1 MPWRSESST
10 IPGSEQENLLSAE
23 PLWKLPLACI
33 NLGFWAVDISSAII
47 VWCVASHGEIA
58 ANTVPGYFM
67 KGVWGWEKDQGLIGG
82 RKWRGKTAEGR
93 PSTRPRN
100 GQTARMR
107 YGVSRRGKM
116 DEERMERIKEATT
129 EAQSP
134 LNPSLT
140 MMVGCGVGTASYST
154 APF

>member
-1 MPWRSESST
+1 
-10 IPGSEQENLLSAE
+10 
-23 PLWKLPLACI
+23 
-33 NLGFWAVDISSAII
+33 
-47 VWCVASHGEIA
+47 
-58 ANTVPGYFM
+58 
-67 KGVWGWEKDQGLIGG
+67 
-82 RKWRGKTAEGR
+82 
-93 PSTRPRN
+93 
-100 GQTARMR
+100 
-107 YGVSRRGKM
+107 M